1 MVERGR
7 DGYREGYML
16 FEVEKHNS
24 GMPMLGQDNW
34 DRTTFAEQPG
44 QGNQDSQDRT
54 TRTGQPE
61 QDSQNRTARTVQL
74 VQVSLYRSAGKGQS
88 G

>member
-1 MVERGR
+1 VVERGR

-16 FEVEKHNS
+16 FEVEKHNC

-34 DRTTFAEQPG
+34 DRTTFEEQPG

-61 QDSQNRTARTVQL
+61 QFSWDRSASIGQL
-74 VQVSLYRSAGKGQS
+74 VKVSLDRDLNGF
-88 G
+88 